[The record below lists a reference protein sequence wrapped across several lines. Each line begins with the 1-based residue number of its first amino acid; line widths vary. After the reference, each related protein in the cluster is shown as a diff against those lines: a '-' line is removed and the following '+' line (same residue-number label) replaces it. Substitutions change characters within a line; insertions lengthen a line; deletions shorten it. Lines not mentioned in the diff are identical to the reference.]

1 MAHQNC
7 LFCDISNGKT
17 ETILEM
23 ETDEFAIFKDIR
35 PASRHHY
42 LIVTK
47 QHYDSLKVLNQSH
60 EKMVLRMEQGL
71 KSFFTSKGI
80 NTTDALFG
88 FHVPPFISVKHL
100 HMHGIAPRS
109 EMSFVSRWVF
119 RPATAWFKTVE
130 EAQAYLNK
138 KAI

>member
-7 LFCDISNGKT
+7 LFCDISNCKT

-60 EKMVLRMEQGL
+60 EKMGL
-71 KSFFTSKGI
+71 
-80 NTTDALFG
+80 
-88 FHVPPFISVKHL
+88 
-100 HMHGIAPRS
+100 
-109 EMSFVSRWVF
+109 
-119 RPATAWFKTVE
+119 
-130 EAQAYLNK
+130 
-138 KAI
+138 